1 MIPFVY
7 HLLLFISF
15 WGVAKTIKRYDIV
28 DSIWG
33 LSFVILCIS
42 TMLYENFPMNT
53 RSILIVSMV
62 GAWGIRL
69 SLFLFIRFAE
79 KDYMDARYQEMYD
92 GWTGNKDLTALL
104 KVYLFQAIVAY
115 ILAIPL
121 IYSITNN
128 DLDLFWLDFFGLGVW
143 CLGFFLE
150 WIADFQKYRFK
161 KNNPDGVCNI
171 GLWKYSRH
179 PNYLGEIIL
188 WYGISLLMLSQIEW
202 WLAIMTPVLTHL
214 IIYFVS
220 GVALLDKKYQKNNKY
235 ESYLKQTHPL
245 LFKFGSKD

>member
-1 MIPFVY
+1 MIPLVY
-7 HLLLFISF
+7 HFLLFFSF
-15 WGVAKTIKRYDIV
+15 WAVAKSIKRYDII

-42 TMLYENFPMNT
+42 TMLYENFPMNN
-53 RSILIVSMV
+53 RAILIVSMV
-62 GAWGIRL
+62 GVWGIRL

-79 KDYMDARYQEMYD
+79 KDQMDARYQEMYD
-92 GWTGNKDLTALL
+92 GWTGNKDLSALF
-104 KVYLFQAIVAY
+104 KVYFLQAVIAF

-121 IYSITNN
+121 INSITNN
-128 DLDLFWLDFFGLGVW
+128 EIELFWLDY
-143 CLGFFLE
+143 LGFTIWALGFLLE
-150 WIADFQKYRFK
+150 SVADIQKSKFK
-161 KNNPDGVCNI
+161 KRNPNGVCNT

-188 WYGISLLMLSQIEW
+188 WYGISLLMLSQVEW